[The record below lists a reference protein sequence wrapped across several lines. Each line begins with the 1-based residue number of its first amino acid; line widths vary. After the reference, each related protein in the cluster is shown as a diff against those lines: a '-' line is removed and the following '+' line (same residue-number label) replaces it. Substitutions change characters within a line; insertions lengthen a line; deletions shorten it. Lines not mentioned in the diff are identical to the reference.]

1 MKMPFLRYNAGIVS
15 QLFLYWSLS
24 FTTEYL
30 LNKHPLSAD
39 AWQGIRLLALLV
51 TASLVI
57 TAGRLFVL
65 DASVRQETAQVMLL
79 VMLILHVL
87 ALLLPSVWLFYQ
99 WQWDGQCLLQWQ
111 GGAFSFSLVVLPAVV
126 FIYSSW

>member
-1 MKMPFLRYNAGIVS
+1 MPFLRYNAGIVS
-15 QLFLYWSLS
+15 QLFLYWGLS
-24 FTTEYL
+24 FTTECL

-51 TASLVI
+51 TVSLVI

-99 WQWDGQCLLQWQ
+99 WQWDGQFLLQWQ